1 VGFVSVTY
9 HKYLR
14 KGELPPPEARA
25 RGNGQS
31 AKEKL
36 DAEWRRKRIDA
47 ESARQ
52 RLHEAKLLAMKGE
65 LISRRHAQKQST
77 FLVLSLRAR
86 LLAIPEQHAD
96 ELLGISDR
104 REMALRL
111 NGIIRGALETLADMP
126 LKVTD
131 PDWLREVDD
140 ESEAPPQ
147 AKRPKRAAK

>member
-1 VGFVSVTY
+1 MGTVY
-9 HKYLR
+9 HKYLGR
-14 KGELPPPEARA
+14 DEAPPPEAKV
-25 RGNGQS
+25 RGDGQS

-65 LISRRHAQKQST
+65 LIPRQLVQRQAS

-86 LLAIPEQHAD
+86 LLALSPMHARELAAITD
-96 ELLGISDR
+96 E
-104 REMALRL
+104 RELQLRL
-111 NGIIRGALETLADMP
+111 DAIVRSALDEIAEMP

-131 PDWLREVDD
+131 PNWMQKLDGNEWTPSVKK
-140 ESEAPPQ
+140 SSSK
-147 AKRPKRAAK
+147 AKSKS